1 VGNQT
6 NKQYLNNA
14 ETVRYRAVVLVWQL
28 TPDDG
33 KPVTIKQGNTM
44 AKNLQNHLDT
54 ADKEALWEWAYDL
67 TNDEREQILYA
78 IKNARKK
85 EGYVHHG

>member
-1 VGNQT
+1 
-6 NKQYLNNA
+6 
-14 ETVRYRAVVLVWQL
+14 
-28 TPDDG
+28 
-33 KPVTIKQGNTM
+33 M